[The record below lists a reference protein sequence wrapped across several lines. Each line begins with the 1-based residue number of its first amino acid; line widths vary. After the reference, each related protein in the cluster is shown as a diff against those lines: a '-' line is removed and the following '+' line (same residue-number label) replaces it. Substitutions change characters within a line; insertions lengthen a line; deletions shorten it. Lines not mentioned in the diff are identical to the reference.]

1 MLKKSMSARDIV
13 GQVNDTLGEEFNLRA
28 SRCIGFMLD
37 GCAANLLALDSLTQH
52 IYRKSVGIPC
62 FSHLFNN
69 IGTRLRFPDVDEF
82 LGKLHTLLSHSP
94 QAKALFR
101 EIVGVTDPPTPN
113 HRWGS
118 RYERDYLIAMNWP
131 GVVKFIEAYKSND
144 DEKSK
149 TATWLRSE
157 LARKR
162 NDGKDQVLVLRMQL
176 AVLVDVGKI
185 VTAACIFLEGDEP
198 LLHQAFSKIE
208 KFRSQLELG
217 NDGLFKEDVALPT
230 LDAVIAAG
238 IGQGDDFGA
247 TADLLK
253 AEFQDELVPLRTY
266 AYDQIGPHEDAERA
280 TVLKY
285 MEAARLIDFTFM
297 RRHKYSANEVRSLAV
312 FPFTSEEQVDKF
324 LTEKDYYYVAAR
336 VTDRDY
342 DFWQFWQDHKEKLP
356 TWFAVVLDIALVQ
369 PSSAFVERVS
379 STVRSCLVSSQNS
392 CLSDRIMAAA
402 LIKYNRGRDRHSLKL
417 RYDKEELAEEK
428 EGEAEG
434 EEEEGDGEEE
444 EEEEEEEGPGSG
456 GASAEAGVVD
466 VDMSDGQ

>member
-1 MLKKSMSARDIV
+1 MQRALKIAMLKKSMSARDIV
-13 GQVNDTLGEEFNLRA
+13 GQVNDTLSEEFNLRA

-37 GCAANLLALDSLTQH
+37 GCAANLLALDSFTQH

-149 TATWLRSE
+149 TARWLRSE

-176 AVLVDVGKI
+176 AVLVDVGKM

-198 LLHQAFSKIE
+198 LVRTLSGFCNVVGVDMRMPTSIQQLRLFTEKFARLIYDLRALPARFLYLQLHQAFSKIE

-217 NDGLFKEDVALPT
+217 SDGLFKEDVSLPT
-230 LDAVIAAG
+230 LDAVVAAG
-238 IGQGDDFGA
+238 IGQGNDFVS
-247 TADLLK
+247 K
-253 AEFQDELVPLRTY
+253 
-266 AYDQIGPHEDAERA
+266 
-280 TVLKY
+280 
-285 MEAARLIDFTFM
+285 
-297 RRHKYSANEVRSLAV
+297 
-312 FPFTSEEQVDKF
+312 
-324 LTEKDYYYVAAR
+324 LTPVVHVHFA
-336 VTDRDY
+336 
-342 DFWQFWQDHKEKLP
+342 P
-356 TWFAVVLDIALVQ
+356 T
-369 PSSAFVERVS
+369 
-379 STVRSCLVSSQNS
+379 
-392 CLSDRIMAAA
+392 
-402 LIKYNRGRDRHSLKL
+402 
-417 RYDKEELAEEK
+417 
-428 EGEAEG
+428 
-434 EEEEGDGEEE
+434 
-444 EEEEEEEGPGSG
+444 
-456 GASAEAGVVD
+456 
-466 VDMSDGQ
+466 